1 MSDAAELWDAGRCA
15 KFLGYSYD
23 YFRKEVRYW
32 EGVPQPVEKPGRDR
46 WLSTAWIA
54 WAEKSRPNHAKAA

>member
-1 MSDAAELWDAGRCA
+1 MTELWDAGRCA

-23 YFRKEVRYW
+23 YFRKVIRYQ
-32 EGVPQPVEKPGRDR
+32 EGVPQPLKRPGRDR
-46 WLSTAWIA
+46 WLSTDWIA